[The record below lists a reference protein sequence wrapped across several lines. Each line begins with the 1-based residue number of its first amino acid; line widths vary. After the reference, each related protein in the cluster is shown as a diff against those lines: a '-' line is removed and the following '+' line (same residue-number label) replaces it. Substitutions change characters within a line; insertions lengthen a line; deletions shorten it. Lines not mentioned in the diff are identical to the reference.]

1 MLTTNRIP
9 PPPRLHHARRRGHR
23 HDSRVHLA
31 PLRQRPRRP
40 DGYAGAVPSAAEGRL
55 LKGIFV
61 GVNWDVEEMELHKD
75 VIVDKKLLQTSWLPV
90 LPIGCGE
97 GLSA

>member
-1 MLTTNRIP
+1 MPGVVATAMTAESIWPPFAKDHAGLT
-9 PPPRLHHARRRGHR
+9 G
-23 HDSRVHLA
+23 VLA
-31 PLRQRPRRP
+31 LYPAQP
-40 DGYAGAVPSAAEGRL
+40 GGRL

-75 VIVDKKLLQTSWLPV
+75 LIVDKKLLQTSWLPV